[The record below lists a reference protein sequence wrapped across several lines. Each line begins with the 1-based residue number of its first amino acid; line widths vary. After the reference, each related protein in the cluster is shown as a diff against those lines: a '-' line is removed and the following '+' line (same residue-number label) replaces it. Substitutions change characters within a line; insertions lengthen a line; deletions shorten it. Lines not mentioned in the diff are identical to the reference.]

1 MKTLTRIYAII
12 MAMVL
17 ALFSTGTVALAAE
30 PTNEANIIESNIVDV
45 TYNDDGSKETT
56 YEFEITPDKV
66 NENGIALLS
75 ADVDQTFTITAP
87 YRGSSRTYA
96 GNKLNVSVSATDA
109 NGNAV
114 NTILAVQLCDHN
126 SGESLREIQ
135 CSANG
140 QPSHLYNYD
149 IISGKLYYFQ
159 YLIAYGSQRT
169 VRIHMVV
176 TSHN

>member
-1 MKTLTRIYAII
+1 MKTLTRIYAMI

-17 ALFSTGTVALAAE
+17 ALFSTGTVAFAAE
-30 PTNEANIIESNIVDV
+30 PQNETNIIESEVVDI
-45 TYNDDGSKETT
+45 TYNNDGSVETT

-75 ADVDQTFTITAP
+75 ADVDQIFTITAP
-87 YRGSSRTYA
+87 YRGSSRSYS
-96 GNKLNVSVSATDA
+96 GNKLNISVSATDA

-114 NTILAVQLCDHN
+114 NTILATQLCDHN
-126 SGESLREIQ
+126 SGEVLREIQ

-140 QPSHLYNYD
+140 QPVHLYNFN
-149 IISGKLYYFQ
+149 ITSGKLYYFK
-159 YLIAYGSQRT
+159 YLVAYGSQKT
-169 VRIHMVV
+169 LKIHMVV